1 MRSST
6 RIAKNQI
13 LRREREETER
23 EIQRI
28 ADEMEMK
35 EAVERKRKREEEMR
49 LKKEKASAM
58 ALEKKMKQEEAKK
71 LKKAKKQDGEANSS
85 HGMDLGLD
93 SQGGTS
99 STSADVNSA
108 EINAV
113 EPATSEIGSNV
124 EEKKQPVK
132 KKKPTPKF
140 KIKVQYD
147 VWGMFFDVLQAHA
160 HTENNS
166 HHILPP

>member
-1 MRSST
+1 MRSSS

-23 EIQRI
+23 ELQRI

-35 EAVERKRKREEEMR
+35 EAIERKRKRGEERR
-49 LKKEKASAM
+49 LKKEKVAAM

-93 SQGGTS
+93 SEGGTS
-99 STSADVNSA
+99 STSASVNSA
-108 EINAV
+108 EIIAV

-147 VWGMFFDVLQAHA
+147 VALMYCKLM
-160 HTENNS
+160 HTHKITHIIFY
-166 HHILPP
+166 HHE